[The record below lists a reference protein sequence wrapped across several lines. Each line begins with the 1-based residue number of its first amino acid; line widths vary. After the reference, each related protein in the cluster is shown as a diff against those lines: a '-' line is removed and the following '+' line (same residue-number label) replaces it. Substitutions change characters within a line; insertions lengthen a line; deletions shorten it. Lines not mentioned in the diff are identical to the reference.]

1 MAPLSGSTMY
11 INIKQSWEVGRYRV
25 SRGLGRWRRR
35 GQDPLDHGHD
45 SVLLLA
51 LLEGAL
57 LWDVPRSESRSRPEA
72 EPNSDAATAP
82 HARA

>member
-1 MAPLSGSTMY
+1 MY
-11 INIKQSWEVGRYRV
+11 IKYIKQSWEVGRYRV

-57 LWDVPRSESRSRPEA
+57 LWYVPRSESRSRPEA
-72 EPNSDAATAP
+72 ETNSDAAPAP